1 MTGASMA
8 VDPPDDADGPVRWV
22 RTLAAGQRA
31 QLFVLDVETGDSTL
45 VLESDTW
52 LFESPNWHPSGRWIV
67 LNADGRLFRVDLE
80 AAPARPIG
88 LEPIPL
94 DGVPTDLNN
103 DHILSPDGSLHVV
116 SVNDGHLY
124 LAPWQGGAVRRLTSD
139 KDPQRVF
146 RHFLHGISPDGRT
159 LAYVGTEVLGDDEI
173 GTRRLWTLDLSTG
186 QEALVGDGFSV
197 ADGPEFSP
205 DGAWLWFNSEIAS
218 SLPGH
223 AQVFRYR
230 LADGTTEQ
238 LTGDE
243 RVNWFPHLSPD
254 GHRLCYL
261 SYPPGTLGHPADL
274 PVELVIADLATRETL
289 RRVALHGGQGTVNVN
304 SWAPDSR
311 RLAFVAYPSD

>member
-1 MTGASMA
+1 MTTPTGA
-8 VDPPDDADGPVRWV
+8 ADEPVRWV
-22 RTLAAGQRA
+22 RTLTAGQRA
-31 QLFVLDVETGDSTL
+31 QLFVLDVATGGSVL
-45 VLESDTW
+45 VLESAEW
-52 LFESPNWHPSGRWIV
+52 LFESPSWHPSGRWIV

-80 AAPARPIG
+80 DPAG

-124 LAPWQGGAVRRLTSD
+124 TAPWLGGPVRRVSSD
-139 KDPQRVF
+139 KAPERVF
-146 RHFLHGISPDGRT
+146 RHFLHGISPDGGT
-159 LAYVGTEVLGDDEI
+159 LAYVGTEVQGDDEL
-173 GTRRLWTLDLSTG
+173 GMRRLWTLDVSTG
-186 QEALVGDGFSV
+186 REALIGDGFSV

-218 SLPGH
+218 TLPGH

-230 LADGTTEQ
+230 LADGATEQ
-238 LTGDE
+238 LTDDD
-243 RVNWFPHLSPD
+243 RVNWFPHVSADGRLLS
-254 GHRLCYL
+254 YL

-274 PVELVIADLATRETL
+274 PVELVLVDLATRDT
-289 RRVALHGGQGTVNVN
+289 RGRVALHGGQGTINVN

-311 RLAFVAYPSD
+311 RLAYVAYPSA